1 MIKEHLKRR
10 KINKLWRSK
19 NKHNSTTI
27 VLYDNNVKS
36 LDNVHVGR
44 YTYGEIKPFIFSKD
58 YHLRIGSFCSIAPN
72 VCFVVSGDHH
82 LDHLTSF
89 PFYSKCIDGR
99 SEAISKGDIVIEDDV
114 WIGVNATIL
123 SGVKIAQGAVVAAGA
138 VVTKDVPPYAIVGG
152 NPAKVIKYRFDEA
165 TIKKLLK
172 IDFDKIDDEYIK
184 NNLDSLYEK
193 IDSKNVD
200 ILLKDISKK
209 GE

>member
-1 MIKEHLKRR
+1 MIKEHLKKR
-10 KINKLWRSK
+10 KINKIWRSK

-27 VLYDNNVKS
+27 VLYDNNIES

-44 YTYGEIKPFIFSKD
+44 LSYGEIKPFIFNKD

-123 SGVKIAQGAVVAAGA
+123 SGVTIHQGAVIAAGA

-152 NPAKVIKYRFDEA
+152 NPAKVIKYRFEEPL
-165 TIKKLLK
+165 IKKLLK
-172 IDFDKIDDEYIK
+172 IDFNKIDDKYIK
-184 NNLDSLYEK
+184 ENLDSLYEK
-193 IDSKNVD
+193 VDSKNID
-200 ILLKDISKK
+200 ELIKAISKK

>member
-1 MIKEHLKRR
+1 MIKEHLKKR
-10 KINKLWRSK
+10 KINKIWRSK

-27 VLYDNNVKS
+27 VLYDNNVES

-44 YTYGEIKPFIFSKD
+44 LSYGEIKPFIFSKD

-123 SGVKIAQGAVVAAGA
+123 SGVTIHQGAIIAAGA

-152 NPAKVIKYRFDEA
+152 NSAKVIKYRFEEPI
-165 TIKKLLK
+165 IKKLLK
-172 IDFDKIDDEYIK
+172 IDFDKIDDKYIK
-184 NNLDSLYEK
+184 ENLDSLYEK
-193 IDSKNVD
+193 VDSKNID
-200 ILLKDISKK
+200 ELIKAISKK